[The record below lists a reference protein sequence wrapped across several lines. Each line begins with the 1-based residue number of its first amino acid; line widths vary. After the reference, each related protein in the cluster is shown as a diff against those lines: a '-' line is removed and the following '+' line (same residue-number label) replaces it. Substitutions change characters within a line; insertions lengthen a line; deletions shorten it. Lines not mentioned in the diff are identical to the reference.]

1 MDTVLTKEEII
12 RRCDAMRKNR
22 RKGFSMK
29 MFAEFACMNYRHFE
43 AVLRDRKDTFT
54 ETSQRKLSRA
64 LLALERGEA
73 GPRIDILGNR
83 FVGYHPKP
91 KPVYRR
97 SMGIEKTSDG
107 FKISIGLKNKYDFS
121 KPRLDEK

>member
-1 MDTVLTKEEII
+1 MDTVLSKEEII

-22 RKGFSMK
+22 KKGFSMK

-64 LLALERGEA
+64 LLSLERGEA
-73 GPRIDILGNR
+73 GPRMDILGNR

-97 SMGIEKTSDG
+97 SMGLEKTSDG
-107 FKISIGLKNKYDFS
+107 FKITIGLQNKYSFS
-121 KPRLDEK
+121 NKRLDD

>member
-1 MDTVLTKEEII
+1 MDIVLSKEEII

-43 AVLRDRKDTFT
+43 AVTRDRKDTFT
-54 ETSQRKLSRA
+54 EVSQRKISKA
-64 LLALERGEA
+64 LLALEKGEA
-73 GPRIDILGNR
+73 GPRMDILGKR
-83 FVGYHPKP
+83 FIGWHPKP

-97 SMGIEKTSDG
+97 GMNLERTGDG
-107 FKISIGLKNKYDFS
+107 FKISIGLRNKYDFS
-121 KPRLDEK
+121 KSRLDD

>member
-1 MDTVLTKEEII
+1 MDIVLSKEEII

-43 AVLRDRKDTFT
+43 AVVRDKKDTFT
-54 ETSQRKLSRA
+54 EHSQRKLSKA
-64 LLALERGEA
+64 LLALEKGEA
-73 GPRIDILGNR
+73 GPRMDILGNR
-83 FVGYHPKP
+83 YVGWHPKP

-97 SMGIEKTSDG
+97 SMGIEKTGDG
-107 FKISIGLKNKYDFS
+107 FKISIGLKNKYAFS
-121 KPRLDEK
+121 TKRLDD

>member
-1 MDTVLTKEEII
+1 MHTVLPKDEIY
-12 RRCDAMRKNR
+12 RRVDAMRKNR

-54 ETSQRKLSRA
+54 ESSQRKVSKA
-64 LLALERGEA
+64 LLALEKGEA
-73 GPRIDILGNR
+73 GPRMDILGTR
-83 FVGYHPKP
+83 FIGYHPKP

-97 SMGIEKTSDG
+97 SMGIEKTRDG
-107 FKISIGLKNKYDFS
+107 FKIAIGLQNKYSFS
-121 KPRLDEK
+121 NKRLDD

>member
-12 RRCDAMRKNR
+12 RRVDVMRKNR

-43 AVLRDRKDTFT
+43 AVLRDRKDNFT
-54 ETSQRKLSRA
+54 ESSQRKVSKA
-64 LLALERGEA
+64 LLALEKGEA
-73 GPRIDILGNR
+73 GPRMDILGKR
-83 FVGYHPKP
+83 FIGYHPKP

-97 SMGIEKTSDG
+97 SMGIEKTRDG
-107 FKISIGLKNKYDFS
+107 FKIAIGLQNKYSFS
-121 KPRLDEK
+121 TKRLDD

>member
-1 MDTVLTKEEII
+1 MW
-12 RRCDAMRKNR
+12 KNR

-54 ETSQRKLSRA
+54 ESSQRKVSKA
-64 LLALERGEA
+64 LLALEKGEA
-73 GPRIDILGNR
+73 GPRMDILGKR
-83 FVGYHPKP
+83 FIGYHPKP

-97 SMGIEKTSDG
+97 GMNLERTGEG
-107 FKISIGLKNKYDFS
+107 FKISIGLRNKYDFS
-121 KPRLDEK
+121 KPRLDD

>member
-1 MDTVLTKEEII
+1 MNPVLSKEEII
-12 RRCDAMRKNR
+12 RRVNAMRKNR

-54 ETSQRKLSRA
+54 ESSQRKVSKA
-64 LLALERGEA
+64 LLALEKGEA
-73 GPRIDILGNR
+73 GPRMDILGKR
-83 FVGYHPKP
+83 FIGYHPKP

-97 SMGIEKTSDG
+97 SMGIEKTRDG
-107 FKISIGLKNKYDFS
+107 FKIAIGLQNKYSFS
-121 KPRLDEK
+121 TKRLDD